1 MLNGIFKIAMKNNI
15 IDKDISLYLEIN
27 NKKSY
32 VREKYIFDNDLI
44 K

>member
-1 MLNGIFKIAMKNNI
+1 MKNNI